1 MELFAGPAQTAQL
14 LRDTDWSRHALGPP
28 ARWPQ
33 SLQTIVPIMLASRFA
48 MRVLWGREM
57 IVLYN
62 DAYRP
67 VLGERKHPAAMAR
80 PMRESYLEI
89 WEIIEPM
96 FLRVLAG
103 ETIALDDQMLPL
115 VRAGYRE
122 EAYFTLSYSPMPDDD
137 GATGGV
143 LGVVYETT
151 TRVLAERRLRT
162 PRDLSSVKPTRTAV
176 QACRDVAA
184 ALAENPFDAP
194 FALLAL
200 ADPSGAGGVRPII
213 AHGIAGDHAL
223 AITPLADATHVV
235 AIEPIVAGAYPD
247 PVTQVLVIP
256 LYRPSHARPCAQ
268 LILGINPR
276 RAFDATYREFCDLCG
291 EQIASSIANALVEE
305 DRTALELR
313 ERAVEDRL
321 RSLFETAPAA
331 IAMLRGPDQVFEL
344 ANPAYRTLVGRPELV
359 GRAGREVLP
368 ELVEQGVWDI
378 FDRVFA
384 TGEAFVGRELAVSL
398 ARRGDGRLDQG
409 YFNFT
414 AQALREVDG
423 QVIGIVVFAIEITDQ
438 VLARRAEAD
447 ARAEAERSNLAKDEF
462 LAIVS
467 HELRNPLSAILG
479 WTRMLRTAPL
489 GDDKR
494 AQALETIERNAV
506 NQSQLIEDILDVS
519 RIVTGK
525 LKLEVRPIDLVEVV
539 RAAVESARPSIEAKA
554 QRVRMV
560 LDDAAVA
567 LMGDAARLQQV
578 VWNLLT
584 NATKF
589 TPKGGS
595 ITITLRRVDSALE
608 LTVSDTGKGISAA
621 LVPHVFERFKQADS
635 STTRQH
641 GGLGLGLAITKSIIE
656 MHGGTVSARSDGEGA
671 GASFSVRLPIAPVRP
686 ASPTQPPARAAQ
698 GWECP
703 AELTGLHVLVVD
715 DDADGRNMIAFVLEQ
730 CGSRVTRAASVAEA
744 MVAFGTERPQVILS
758 DIGMPDEDG
767 YSFIRRIRALA
778 PQQGGSTP
786 AASLTAYAGV
796 EDRRRALNA
805 GFNMHVPKPIDPA
818 ELVAVIGSL
827 ARFARAL
834 R

>member
-1 MELFAGPAQTAQL
+1 
-14 LRDTDWSRHALGPP
+14 
-28 ARWPQ
+28 
-33 SLQTIVPIMLASRFA
+33 
-48 MRVLWGREM
+48 
-57 IVLYN
+57 
-62 DAYRP
+62 
-67 VLGERKHPAAMAR
+67 
-80 PMRESYLEI
+80 
-89 WEIIEPM
+89 
-96 FLRVLAG
+96 
-103 ETIALDDQMLPL
+103 
-115 VRAGYRE
+115 
-122 EAYFTLSYSPMPDDD
+122 
-137 GATGGV
+137 
-143 LGVVYETT
+143 
-151 TRVLAERRLRT
+151 
-162 PRDLSSVKPTRTAV
+162 
-176 QACRDVAA
+176 
-184 ALAENPFDAP
+184 
-194 FALLAL
+194 
-200 ADPSGAGGVRPII
+200 
-213 AHGIAGDHAL
+213 
-223 AITPLADATHVV
+223 
-235 AIEPIVAGAYPD
+235 
-247 PVTQVLVIP
+247 
-256 LYRPSHARPCAQ
+256 
-268 LILGINPR
+268 
-276 RAFDATYREFCDLCG
+276 
-291 EQIASSIANALVEE
+291 
-305 DRTALELR
+305 
-313 ERAVEDRL
+313 
-321 RSLFETAPAA
+321 
-331 IAMLRGPDQVFEL
+331 
-344 ANPAYRTLVGRPELV
+344 
-359 GRAGREVLP
+359 
-368 ELVEQGVWDI
+368 
-378 FDRVFA
+378 
-384 TGEAFVGRELAVSL
+384 
-398 ARRGDGRLDQG
+398 
-409 YFNFT
+409 
-414 AQALREVDG
+414 
-423 QVIGIVVFAIEITDQ
+423 
-438 VLARRAEAD
+438 
-447 ARAEAERSNLAKDEF
+447 
-462 LAIVS
+462 
-467 HELRNPLSAILG
+467 
-479 WTRMLRTAPL
+479 
-489 GDDKR
+489 
-494 AQALETIERNAV
+494 
-506 NQSQLIEDILDVS
+506 
-519 RIVTGK
+519 
-525 LKLEVRPIDLVEVV
+525 
-539 RAAVESARPSIEAKA
+539 
-554 QRVRMV
+554 MV